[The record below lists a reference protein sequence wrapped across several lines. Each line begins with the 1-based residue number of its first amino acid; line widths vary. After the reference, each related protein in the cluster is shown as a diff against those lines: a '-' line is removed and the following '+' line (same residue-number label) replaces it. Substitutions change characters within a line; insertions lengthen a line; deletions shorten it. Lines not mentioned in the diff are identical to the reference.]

1 MIFVICVYKKKFYIN
16 GYKCWT
22 EIRKRIINFF
32 LPNKCLRKS

>member
-22 EIRKRIINFF
+22 KIRKRINFF